1 MSLAALQRLEGRVAL
16 VTGGSRGLGLQMAEV
31 LGELGARVAITAR
44 KQHELDAAGA
54 HLKALGIEALPIV
67 CDMGDLGAIPA
78 MVGQVIDRLGP
89 IDVLVNNAGTSWG
102 APTVDHPLD
111 GWNKVMTLNVTAIFV
126 VTQEVGRRCMVPRKS
141 GKVINIASIQGLT
154 GTYPE
159 GMPTLA
165 YNASKG
171 AVVNLTRTLA
181 NEWAPLGIN
190 VNAIAPGYFP
200 TKMTAPISAALGH
213 DAGAEM
219 APMKRTGG
227 PEDLK
232 GVTALFA
239 TDAGAFITGQTL
251 AVDGGLTA
259 VCTRTD
265 KQTHGDTRWII

>member
-1 MSLAALQRLEGRVAL
+1 MSLAKLQDLTGRVAL

-31 LGELGARVAITAR
+31 LGELGAKVAITAR
-44 KQHELDAAGA
+44 KPHELDAAAA
-54 HLKALGIEALPIV
+54 HLKSLGIDALPIV
-67 CDMGDLGAIPA
+67 CDMGDLAAIPA
-78 MVGQVIDRLGP
+78 MVEQVIAKLGP

-102 APTVDHPLD
+102 SPTIEHSLD
-111 GWNKVMTLNVTAIFV
+111 GWQKVMTLNVTAIFV
-126 VTQEVGRRCMVPRKS
+126 ATQEVGRRCMVPRRS

-171 AVVNLTRTLA
+171 AVVNMTRTLA
-181 NEWAPLGIN
+181 AEWAPLGIN

-200 TKMTAPISAALGH
+200 TKMTAPIAATIGK
-213 DAGAEM
+213 DKTAAM
-219 APMKRTGG
+219 APMNRVGG

-239 TDAGAFITGQTL
+239 TDACGFITGQTL

-259 VCTRTD
+259 V
-265 KQTHGDTRWII
+265 

>member
-1 MSLAALQRLEGRVAL
+1 MSLAELQDLKGKVAL

-31 LGELGARVAITAR
+31 LGELGAKVAITAR
-44 KQHELDAAGA
+44 KAHELEAAAA
-54 HLKALGIEALPIV
+54 HLQKQGVEVLSLV
-67 CDMGDLGAIPA
+67 CDMGRLEAIPA
-78 MVGQVIDRLGP
+78 MVEQVVAKLGDID
-89 IDVLVNNAGTSWG
+89 ILVNNAGTSWG
-102 APTVDHPLD
+102 APTIDHPLE
-111 GWNKVMTLNVTAIFV
+111 GWQKVITLNLTAVFV
-126 VTQEVGRRCMVPRKS
+126 VTQEVGRRCMVPRKR
-141 GKVINIASIQGLT
+141 GRVINIASIQGLT

-181 NEWAPLGIN
+181 VEWAPLGIT

-200 TKMTAPISAALGH
+200 TKMTAPIAAAIGN
-213 DAGAEM
+213 AKTAAM
-219 APMKRTGG
+219 APMNRVGG

-259 VCTRTD
+259 V
-265 KQTHGDTRWII
+265 

>member
-1 MSLAALQRLEGRVAL
+1 MSLAKLLDLKGRVAL
-16 VTGGSRGLGLQMAEV
+16 VTGGSRGLGLQMAEA

-44 KQHELDAAGA
+44 KHDELDAAA
-54 HLKALGIEALPIV
+54 KHLKSLGIEALPLV
-67 CDMGDLGAIPA
+67 CDMGNLGAIAPLVDA
-78 MVGQVIDRLGP
+78 VIEQLGP

-102 APTVDHPLD
+102 APTIDHPLEA
-111 GWNKVMTLNVTAIFV
+111 WNKVMTLNVTALFV
-126 VTQEVGRRCMVPRKS
+126 LTQEVGRRCMVPRKS

-181 NEWAPLGIN
+181 AEWAPLGIN
-190 VNAIAPGYFP
+190 VNAIAPGFFP
-200 TKMTAPISAALGH
+200 TKMTAPIAAALGK
-213 DAGAEM
+213 DATAEM
-219 APMKRTGG
+219 APMKKVGG

-232 GVTALFA
+232 GVVALFA
-239 TDAGAFITGQTL
+239 TDACAFITGQTL

-259 VCTRTD
+259 V
-265 KQTHGDTRWII
+265 

>member
-1 MSLAALQRLEGRVAL
+1 MSLAKLLDLHGRVAL

-31 LGELGARVAITAR
+31 LGELGAKVAITAR
-44 KQHELDAAGA
+44 KKGELDEAAT
-54 HLKALGIEALPIV
+54 HLKAQGIEALPIV
-67 CDMGDLGAIPA
+67 CDMGDLAAIPP
-78 MVGQVIDRLGP
+78 MVDRVITALGP
-89 IDVLVNNAGTSWG
+89 IDILVNNAGTSWG
-102 APTVDHPLD
+102 APTIEHPLD
-111 GWNKVMTLNVTAIFV
+111 AWNKVITLNVTAIFV
-126 VTQEVGRRCMVPRKS
+126 VTQEVGRRCMVPNRT

-154 GTYPE
+154 GSYPE

-181 NEWAPLGIN
+181 NEWAPLGIC
-190 VNAIAPGYFP
+190 VNAIAPGFFP
-200 TKMTAPISAALGH
+200 TKMTAPITKALGG
-213 DAGAEM
+213 DATAEM

-239 TDAGAFITGQTL
+239 TAAAAFITGQTL

-259 VCTRTD
+259 V
-265 KQTHGDTRWII
+265 

>member
-1 MSLAALQRLEGRVAL
+1 MSLTALQDLSGRTAL

-44 KQHELDAAGA
+44 KSHELEAAAA
-54 HLKALGIEALPIV
+54 HLTALGVEVLPLV
-67 CDMGDLGAIPA
+67 GDMAELTAIPA
-78 MVGQVIDRLGP
+78 MVQQAIDALGP
-89 IDVLVNNAGTSWG
+89 IDILVNNAGTSWT
-102 APTVDHPLD
+102 APTIDHPLD
-111 GWNKVMTLNVTAIFV
+111 GWQKVMTLNVTAMFV
-126 VTQEVGRRCMVPRKS
+126 VTQEVGRHCMVPRRR

-171 AVVNLTRTLA
+171 AVVNMTRSLA
-181 NEWAPLGIN
+181 VEWAPLGIN

-200 TKMTAPISAALGH
+200 TKMTAAIEGDKTAA
-213 DAGAEM
+213 M
-219 APMKRTGG
+219 APMNRAGG

-239 TDAGAFITGQTL
+239 SDACAFITGQTL

-259 VCTRTD
+259 M
-265 KQTHGDTRWII
+265 

>member
-1 MSLAALQRLEGRVAL
+1 MSLAKLQDLKGRVAL

-31 LGELGARVAITAR
+31 LGELGAKVAITAR
-44 KQHELDAAGA
+44 KKHELDAATE
-54 HLKALGIEALPIV
+54 HLKVLGIEALPVV
-67 CDMGDLGAIPA
+67 CDMGALATIPA
-78 MVGQVIDRLGP
+78 MVEEVITALGP
-89 IDVLVNNAGTSWG
+89 IDILVNNAGTSWG
-102 APTVDHPLD
+102 APTIDHPLD
-111 GWNKVMTLNVTAIFV
+111 GWQKVMTLNVTAIFV
-126 VTQEVGRRCMVPRKS
+126 VTQEVGRRCMVPRGE

-171 AVVNLTRTLA
+171 AVVNMTRTLA
-181 NEWAPLGIN
+181 AEWAPLGIN

-200 TKMTAPISAALGH
+200 TKMTAPIAAALGG
-213 DAGAEM
+213 DKTASM
-219 APMKRTGG
+219 APMNRVGG

-239 TDAGAFITGQTL
+239 SDACGFITGQTL

-259 VCTRTD
+259 V
-265 KQTHGDTRWII
+265 

>member
-1 MSLAALQRLEGRVAL
+1 MSLKNLQNLSGRVAL

-31 LGELGARVAITAR
+31 LGELGAKVAITAR
-44 KQHELDAAGA
+44 KADELEAAAA
-54 HLKALGIEALPIV
+54 HLKSLGITALPLV
-67 CDMGDLGAIPA
+67 CDMGNLAAIPA
-78 MVGQVIDRLGP
+78 MVGQVIGALGP
-89 IDVLVNNAGTSWG
+89 IDILVNNAGTSWG

-111 GWNKVMTLNVTAIFV
+111 GWQKVITLNVTAIFV
-126 VTQEVGRRCMVPRKS
+126 VTQEVGRRCMVPRKQ

-171 AVVNLTRTLA
+171 ALVNMTRTLA
-181 NEWAPLGIN
+181 AEWAPLGIN

-200 TKMTAPISAALGH
+200 TKMTAPISTALGG
-213 DAGAEM
+213 DKTAAM
-219 APMKRTGG
+219 APMNRVGG

-239 TDAGAFITGQTL
+239 SDACGFITGQTL

-259 VCTRTD
+259 V
-265 KQTHGDTRWII
+265 